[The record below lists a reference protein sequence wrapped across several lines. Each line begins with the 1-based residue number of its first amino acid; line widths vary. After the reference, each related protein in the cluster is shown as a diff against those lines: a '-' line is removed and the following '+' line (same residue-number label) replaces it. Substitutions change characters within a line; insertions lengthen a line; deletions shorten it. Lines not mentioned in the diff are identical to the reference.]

1 MLFGRKNKINIS
13 ETYSEI
19 IKDIKSYL
27 KEMGFESKGNTLR
40 CNSFDNVVFIS
51 FQKSKSSNNQE
62 ISFTINCGICSKVI
76 HEYQGRNGGNI
87 NLEDCQWIK
96 RVGFFTPENKDLWF
110 VVNGNNSIDSNE
122 IKLIL
127 STYVLPEL
135 FTLSKDIEL
144 LRTWENNINTRVTEF
159 NRLLYITILNKHYFP
174 ENFSSS
180 MKILED
186 FAQKNSINLKSF
198 F

>member
-1 MLFGRKNKINIS
+1 MLFGRNKKINIV
-13 ETYSEI
+13 EKYSEI

-76 HEYQGRNGGNI
+76 HEYQGGNVGNI
-87 NLEDCQWIK
+87 NLEDCHWIK

-110 VVNGNNSIDSNE
+110 VINENNSIDSKE
-122 IKLIL
+122 IILIL

-135 FTLSKDIEL
+135 FTLSKDREL
-144 LRTWENNINTRVTEF
+144 LRIWENNINTRVTEF
-159 NRLLYITILNKHYFP
+159 NRLLYITILNKHYYP
-174 ENFSSS
+174 DKYS
-180 MKILED
+180 K
-186 FAQKNSINLKSF
+186 
-198 F
+198 